1 MALQR
6 TAPSCAPTSH
16 VNGQERPCS
25 LGHGPRVNLRP
36 GPSGA
41 ARHHPTTNDNDHS
54 AANRATAL
62 ADEDPSN
69 PWTLYLVRCGG
80 CNRGVLVEHNFETTP
95 NPFRT
100 DKGDLSY
107 VPRTLWPR
115 TSSLSHLVPCD
126 LRRAYQEASTC
137 FAAGAFTAAA
147 VMVRRTLE
155 GVCADQG
162 ANGKVLMKSLQELL
176 EAGMIEGRLFDWAQA
191 LRILGNQGAHFTGEH
206 VDREDAADALALCE
220 ALLDYIYVLT
230 TRYEE
235 FMQRRQPSP

>member
-1 MALQR
+1 MTNYDRLGSKLRMFCGHCQLPLQ
-6 TAPSCAPTSH
+6 
-16 VNGQERPCS
+16 GEIE
-25 LGHGPRVNLRP
+25 G
-36 GPSGA
+36 
-41 ARHHPTTNDNDHS
+41 
-54 AANRATAL
+54 AL

-69 PWTLYLVRCGG
+69 WTLYLVRCGG

-95 NPFRT
+95 NPSGR
-100 DKGDLSY
+100 DKGVLRHI
-107 VPRTLWPR
+107 PRTLWPKKS
-115 TSSLSHLVPCD
+115 TLSHLVPSD

-162 ANGKVLMKSLQELL
+162 ATGKVLMKSLQELL
-176 EAGMIEGRLFDWAQA
+176 EAGKIEGRLFDWAQA
-191 LRILGNQGAHFTGEH
+191 LRILGNQGAHFTGED

-235 FMQRRQPSP
+235 FVQRRQPSP